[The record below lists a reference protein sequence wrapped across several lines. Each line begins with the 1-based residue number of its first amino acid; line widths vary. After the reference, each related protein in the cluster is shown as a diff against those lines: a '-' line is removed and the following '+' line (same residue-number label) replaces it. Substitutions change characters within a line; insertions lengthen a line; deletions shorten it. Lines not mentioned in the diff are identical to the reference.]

1 MHIIRTLYMYV
12 GKEVGIRGYF
22 SKTKGVHY
30 PKSLGNTA
38 LGLHVLSR

>member
-12 GKEVGIRGYF
+12 GKKVGIRGYF
-22 SKTKGVHY
+22 SKTKGVRD
-30 PKSLGNTA
+30 PKSLENIA